1 MQITAVHARP
11 EYGFSKITRDQ
22 VRLIEG
28 LGVEGDVHAGAT
40 VKHRSRMRRD
50 PNVPNL
56 RQVHLIHAELIAE
69 LQAKGFDVKPGDMGE
84 NITTTGI
91 AILDLPRGTRLH
103 LGESA
108 IIEITGLRNP
118 CFQLNEFRPGL
129 TEAVLER
136 KEDGTLIRKAGIMSV
151 VIAGGIVRPG
161 DAIRVAL
168 PAAPHEPLA
177 PV

>member
-1 MQITAVHARP
+1 MQIAAVHARP
-11 EYGFSKITRDQ
+11 EYGFSKITRDHI
-22 VRLIEG
+22 RLIEG

-50 PNVPNL
+50 PTVPNL

-69 LQAKGFDVKPGDMGE
+69 LNASGFDVKPGDMGE
-84 NITTTGI
+84 NITTAGL
-91 AILDLPRGTRLH
+91 AILDLPRGARLH

-118 CFQLNEFRPGL
+118 CFQLNDFLPGL

-136 KEDGTLIRKAGIMSV
+136 KADGSLIRKAGIMSV
-151 VIAGGIVRPG
+151 VRAGGIVRPG
-161 DAIRVAL
+161 DTIRVEM
-168 PAAPHEPLA
+168 PAAPHEALA

>member
-1 MQITAVHARP
+1 MQISAVHARP

-28 LGVEGDVHAGAT
+28 LGVEGDVHAGVT

-50 PNVPNL
+50 PAVPNL

-84 NITTTGI
+84 NITTKGI
-91 AILDLPRGTRLH
+91 DILALPRGTRLH

-108 IIEITGLRNP
+108 VIEITGLRNP
-118 CFQLNEFRPGL
+118 CSQLNDFRPGL

-136 KEDGTLIRKAGIMSV
+136 RADGTLIRKAGIMSI

-161 DAIRVAL
+161 DEIRMAL
-168 PAAPHEPLA
+168 PAEPHEPLV